1 MAGRGAHRAA
11 GGRAGR
17 GALIVLLVVV
27 VLAAGAFA
35 LYRYAGGASGP
46 TRPVALEI
54 AEGSTATDVGRLLE
68 EQGVIRSALAFRI
81 SAQLRGFGSDIL
93 AGGYDLTT
101 NMPIE
106 RVFEVLEAG
115 PVVEAVSLTIPE
127 GLELP
132 EVAATVESLGLDPQ
146 RFERVAT
153 SGGDAPEPYLPPGAE
168 VVGGVLFPK
177 NHEFGAERADGK
189 K

>member
-35 LYRYAGGASGP
+35 LYSYAAGASGP

-68 EQGVIRSALAFRI
+68 ERGIIRSALAFRI
-81 SAQLRGFGSDIL
+81 SAQLRGFGSDIQ
-93 AGGYDLTT
+93 AGAYDLTT

-106 RVFEVLEAG
+106 RVFEVLETG
-115 PVVEAVSLTIPE
+115 PIVEAVSLTIPE
-127 GLELP
+127 GLELR

-146 RFERVAT
+146 RFERLAT
-153 SGGDAPEPYLPPGAE
+153 SGGDAPEPQLP
-168 VVGGVLFPK
+168 
-177 NHEFGAERADGK
+177 
-189 K
+189 